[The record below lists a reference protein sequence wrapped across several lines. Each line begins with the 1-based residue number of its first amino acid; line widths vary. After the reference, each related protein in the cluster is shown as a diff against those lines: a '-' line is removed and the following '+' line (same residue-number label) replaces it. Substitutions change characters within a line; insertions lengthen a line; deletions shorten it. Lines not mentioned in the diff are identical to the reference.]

1 MADLLDPL
9 DKLAR
14 IAAIGPYQQQAG
26 ETRRQSPEDKLGS
39 VAVLDRGAM
48 HHHGKDQTDGLDN
61 DMSFAAVDFL
71 AGVVT
76 VAPPFRWS

>member
-1 MADLLDPL
+1 MAQLLDPV

-26 ETRRQSPEDKLGS
+26 ETPRQSPEDKLGS
-39 VAVLDRGAM
+39 VAVLNGCGMNHDRHDHA
-48 HHHGKDQTDGLDN
+48 DGVDN

-76 VAPPFRWS
+76 VDPLFRWS